1 MQVRRLLTRSALA
14 VAAVVCGW
22 FVFCCLL
29 LAAYHWVNPPVTT
42 VQMQRQVESWFSD
55 DDYKFQQRWTPL
67 SGIPLEVQRAVIA
80 AEDGAFYQ
88 HSGVDWDEL
97 GIVLDDAWHGEG
109 MRGASTITQQLVK
122 NLFLTT
128 HSSVFRKLP
137 EYLLTPVAEMVL
149 SKDRILELYLNEIE
163 WGPGVWGVGAAAEY
177 HYDRLVAK
185 LNRRRAAR
193 LAACVPAPRSR
204 RPQQMDDY
212 SRVILNRMASRG
224 W

>member
-1 MQVRRLLTRSALA
+1 M
-14 VAAVVCGW
+14 
-22 FVFCCLL
+22 

-42 VQMQRQVESWFSD
+42 VQMQRRVESWFSR
-55 DDYKFQQRWTPL
+55 DDYNFQQRWTPL
-67 SGIPLEVQRAVIA
+67 SGIPQGVQHAVIA

-97 GIVLDDAWHGEG
+97 GIVLNGAWRGER

-137 EYLLTPVAEMVL
+137 EYLLTPMAEMVL

-177 HYDRLVAK
+177 HYNRPVAN
-185 LNRRRAAR
+185 LNRRQAAR

-204 RPQQMDDY
+204 RPRQMDGY
-212 SRVILNRMASRG
+212 SRVILDRMASRG